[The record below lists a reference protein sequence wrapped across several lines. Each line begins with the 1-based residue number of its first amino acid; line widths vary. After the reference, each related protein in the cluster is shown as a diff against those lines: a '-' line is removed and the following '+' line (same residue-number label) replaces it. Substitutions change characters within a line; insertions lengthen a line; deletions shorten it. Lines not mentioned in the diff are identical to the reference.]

1 MNPAPSQR
9 VLAEAAEWFA
19 LLRAGEASEADVR
32 RWWHWLEAS
41 PEHHRGWQMVER
53 VEQQFSMASGDDPDQ
68 AEATLARTRQRRLD
82 RRGMIKGMALL
93 FGVGGLGWAGWGA
106 SPLPTVVAAWGASH
120 RTGTGEIREL
130 ALPDGSRLWLNTNT
144 AINTDFDGESRRID
158 LITGEIL
165 LATARDDRPLTVS
178 TAQGQVRP
186 LGTRFTV
193 RSEDDTTLVA
203 VYQGEV
209 AVTNGSESTRIVPT
223 GQQTRFSRAAL
234 QPLSAADPAR
244 EAWHRGVLVA
254 DDIRLADLIAELG
267 RYQHG
272 YINVAPEVAGLRV
285 FGGYS
290 LTRPAHTLSLLE
302 KVLPIQVSQPLPWWT
317 EIRPAGARAEK
328 SEK

>member
-9 VLAEAAEWFA
+9 VLADAADWFA
-19 LLRAGEASEADVR
+19 LFRSGEASEADVR
-32 RWWHWLEAS
+32 RWRRWLAAS
-41 PEHHRGWQMVER
+41 PEHHRGWRMVER
-53 VEQQFSMASGDDPDQ
+53 VEQQFNAACGDDPDQ

-93 FGVGGLGWAGWGA
+93 LGVGGLGWAGWRT
-106 SPLPTVVAAWGASH
+106 SPLPTVVAAWSASH

-130 ALPDGSRLWLNTNT
+130 ALPDGSRIWLNTNT
-144 AINTDFDGESRRID
+144 AMNIAFTAQNRRID
-158 LITGEIL
+158 LITGEVLI
-165 LATARDDRPLTVS
+165 ATAPDARPFIVA
-178 TAQGQVRP
+178 TAQGQTRP

-193 RSEDDTTLVA
+193 RSGDDATLVA

-209 AVTNGSESTRIVPT
+209 AVTNEGQGTRIVPA
-223 GQQTRFSRAAL
+223 GQQTRFSSTAIE
-234 QPLSAADPAR
+234 PPETADPAR

-254 DDIRLADLIAELG
+254 DDIRLADLIAELS

-290 LTRPAHTLSLLE
+290 LTRPTHTLSLLE
-302 KVLPIQVSQPLPWWT
+302 KVLPIQVSRPLPWWT
-317 EIRPAGARAEK
+317 EIRPAGAGPEK
-328 SEK
+328 SKK

>member
-1 MNPAPSQR
+1 MNPPPGHQ
-9 VLAEAAEWFA
+9 VLADAAEWFA
-19 LLRAGEASEADVR
+19 LFRSGEASEADVR
-32 RWWHWLEAS
+32 RWQRWLEAS

-53 VEQQFSMASGDDPDQ
+53 VEQQFSDACGDDPDH
-68 AEATLARTRQRRLD
+68 ARATLARTRDNRLD

-93 FGVGGLGWAGWGA
+93 LGAGGLGWAGWRVT
-106 SPLPTVVAAWGASH
+106 PLPTVVATWGAGH

-144 AINTDFDGESRRID
+144 AINTAFTPESRHID

-165 LATARDDRPLTVS
+165 LATAPDDRPLIVT
-178 TAQGQVRP
+178 TAHGQVRP

-193 RSEDDTTLVA
+193 RGGDHATLVA
-203 VYQGEV
+203 VYQGKV
-209 AVTNGSESTRIVPT
+209 AITHSSAGTLTVPA
-223 GQQTRFSRAAL
+223 GQQARFSRTAI
-234 QPLSAADPAR
+234 QPPETADPAR
-244 EAWHRGVLVA
+244 EAWHKGVLIA
-254 DDIRLADLIAELG
+254 DDIRLAELVDELS

-290 LTRPAHTLSLLE
+290 LTRPAHTLALLE
-302 KVLPIQVSQPLPWWT
+302 KVLPIKVSRPLPRWT

-328 SEK
+328 GEK

>member
-1 MNPAPSQR
+1 MNPTPSHQ
-9 VLAEAAEWFA
+9 VLADAAEWFA
-19 LLRAGEASEADVR
+19 LLRSGEASKADVR
-32 RWWHWLEAS
+32 RWQRWLEVS

-53 VEQQFSMASGDDPDQ
+53 VEQQFHAARGDDPDHAQ
-68 AEATLARTRQRRLD
+68 ATLARTRQRRLD

-93 FGVGGLGWAGWGA
+93 LGAGGLGWAGWRTT
-106 SPLPTVVAAWGASH
+106 PLPKVVAAWGANH

-144 AINTDFDGESRRID
+144 AINTAFDADSRRID

-165 LATARDDRPLTVS
+165 LTTAPDERPLTVS
-178 TAQGQVRP
+178 TAHGQARP

-193 RSEDDTTLVA
+193 RSDDDTTLVA
-203 VYQGEV
+203 VYQGKV
-209 AVTNGSESTRIVPT
+209 AVTNGHESRRIVPA
-223 GQQTRFSRAAL
+223 GQQTRFSGTAIE
-234 QPLSAADPAR
+234 PLDTADPAR

-254 DDIRLADLIAELG
+254 DDIRLADLIAELS

-285 FGGYS
+285 FGGYA

-302 KVLPIQVSQPLPWWT
+302 KVLPIQVSRPLPWWT
-317 EIRPAGARAEK
+317 EIRPAGGQVEK
-328 SEK
+328 KEK

>member
-1 MNPAPSQR
+1 MTPAPSQQ
-9 VLAEAAEWFA
+9 VLADAAEWFA
-19 LLRAGEASEADVR
+19 LLRSGDVSEADVR
-32 RWWHWLEAS
+32 RWRHWLAAN

-53 VEQQFSMASGDDPDQ
+53 VEQQFNAACGDDPAQ

-93 FGVGGLGWAGWGA
+93 FGAGGLGWAGWGA

-120 RTGTGEIREL
+120 RTGTGEVREL
-130 ALPDGSRLWLNTNT
+130 TLPDGSRLWLNTNT
-144 AINTDFDGESRRID
+144 AINTRFNADGRRID

-165 LATARDDRPLTVS
+165 LATAPDHRPLIVS
-178 TAQGQVRP
+178 TAQGQARP

-193 RSEDDTTLVA
+193 RSDDDTTLVA
-203 VYQGEV
+203 VYQGKV
-209 AVTNGSESTRIVPT
+209 AVTNGREGTRIVPA
-223 GQQTRFSRAAL
+223 GRQTRFSDTAIE
-234 QPLSAADPAR
+234 PPETADPAR

-254 DDIRLADLIAELG
+254 DDIRLADLIDELS

-290 LTRPAHTLSLLE
+290 LTRPWHTLSLLE
-302 KVLPIQVSQPLPWWT
+302 KVLPIRVSRPLPWWT
-317 EIRPAGARAEK
+317 EIRPAGTRAEK
-328 SEK
+328 DEK